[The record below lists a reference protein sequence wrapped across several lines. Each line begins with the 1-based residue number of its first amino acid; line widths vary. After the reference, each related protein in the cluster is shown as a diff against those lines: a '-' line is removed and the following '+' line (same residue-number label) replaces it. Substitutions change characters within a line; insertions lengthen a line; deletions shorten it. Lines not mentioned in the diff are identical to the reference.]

1 MKLDKHST
9 ALHKMSKEEDN
20 FVDASPAERV
30 SMIWDLTAEVWS
42 LTDPQRVERRL
53 QKHVTKLIRPRKNPR
68 QALNV
73 SIDMLK
79 KEA

>member
-30 SMIWDLTAEVWS
+30 SML
-42 LTDPQRVERRL
+42 
-53 QKHVTKLIRPRKNPR
+53 
-68 QALNV
+68 
-73 SIDMLK
+73 
-79 KEA
+79 